1 MKTSYQAAIGRPR
14 MHLKD
19 EVTGFALD
27 MTVPRGL
34 MLDIAREN
42 LHWLLHNGTDAE
54 RTEIKAIARDI
65 GRVGLPHPR

>member
-14 MHLKD
+14 LHLKD

-27 MTVPRGL
+27 MTVPREV

-54 RTEIKAIARDI
+54 RTEIKEIARDI
-65 GRVGLPHPR
+65 NRIS

>member
-14 MHLKD
+14 LHLKD
-19 EVTGFALD
+19 EGTGFALD
-27 MTVPRGL
+27 ITVPREI

-54 RTEIKAIARDI
+54 RTEIKEIARDI
-65 GRVGLPHPR
+65 NRIS